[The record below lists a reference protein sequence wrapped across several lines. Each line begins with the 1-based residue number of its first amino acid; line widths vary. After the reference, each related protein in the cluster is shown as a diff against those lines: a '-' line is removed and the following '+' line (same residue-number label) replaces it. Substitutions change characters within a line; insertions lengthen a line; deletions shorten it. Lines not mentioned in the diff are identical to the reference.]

1 MPSQIES
8 GKQVENIFG
17 TELSPVMP
25 FELMDAGVMSV
36 LHYNQVRKD
45 VISRITVDVMN
56 DLDTYKLSAED
67 ILSNNSVNLSPIP
80 IEARYRIGLSLLNAL
95 RDTGTLLRTEL
106 LRGGST
112 GSDKNILSTLNASDL
127 SSSEIVSVLSPESI
141 YHDDVFSFTSS
152 SKTALS
158 GAIQTPT
165 ISDIAGRNSELNST
179 TKTGGNDGGKRTLW
193 SKNERNQPYRA

>member
-67 ILSNNSVNLSPIP
+67 ILSNNSGESFSNTH
-80 IEARYRIGLSLLNAL
+80 R
-95 RDTGTLLRTEL
+95 
-106 LRGGST
+106 
-112 GSDKNILSTLNASDL
+112 
-127 SSSEIVSVLSPESI
+127 SEIQ
-141 YHDDVFSFTSS
+141 D
-152 SKTALS
+152 
-158 GAIQTPT
+158 
-165 ISDIAGRNSELNST
+165 
-179 TKTGGNDGGKRTLW
+179 
-193 SKNERNQPYRA
+193 RAFFAQRA